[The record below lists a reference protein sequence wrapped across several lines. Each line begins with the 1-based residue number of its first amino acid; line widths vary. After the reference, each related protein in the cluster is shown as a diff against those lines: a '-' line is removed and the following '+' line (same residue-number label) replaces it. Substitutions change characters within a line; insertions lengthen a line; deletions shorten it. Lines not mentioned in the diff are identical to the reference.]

1 MYSKYQPFMTYL
13 DPKDHKELQRFSKK
27 NKIPMAQIVRE
38 AINVRLVGG
47 DPYISGFNAGVD
59 ASITEIKTIQAAQMR
74 FPSGR
79 TFGEVISDEVIK
91 LKMKDEHE
99 AGA

>member
-1 MYSKYQPFMTYL
+1 M
-13 DPKDHKELQRFSKK
+13 
-27 NKIPMAQIVRE
+27 
-38 AINVRLVGG
+38 
-47 DPYISGFNAGVD
+47 D
-59 ASITEIKTIQAAQMR
+59 ASINEIKTIQAAQMR

-79 TFGEVISDEVIK
+79 TFGEVIADEVIK